1 MKILDLAFK
10 GKVTLPLEKEQN
22 FLKDF
27 EDLLV
32 KHEAYFD
39 GIIRSYEFDECEIV
53 EEIEEVRS

>member
-10 GKVTLPLEKEQN
+10 GKVTLSSEKEQD

-27 EDLLV
+27 EDLLA
-32 KHEAYFD
+32 KHDACFD
-39 GIIRSYEFDECEIV
+39 GTIRSYEFDDCEII

>member
-22 FLKDF
+22 F

-39 GIIRSYEFDECEIV
+39 GTIRSYEFDECEIV

>member
-10 GKVTLPLEKEQN
+10 GKVTLSSETEQD

-27 EDLLV
+27 EDLLA
-32 KHEAYFD
+32 KHDAYFD
-39 GIIRSYEFDECEIV
+39 GTIRAYEFDDCEII

>member
-10 GKVTLPLEKEQN
+10 GKVTLPLEKEQD

-27 EDLLV
+27 EDLLA
-32 KHEAYFD
+32 KHDAYFD
-39 GIIRSYEFDECEIV
+39 GTIRSYDDCEII

>member
-10 GKVTLPLEKEQN
+10 GKVTLSSEKEQD

-39 GIIRSYEFDECEIV
+39 GTIRSYEFDECEIV

>member
-10 GKVTLPLEKEQN
+10 VKVTLPLENEQN

-39 GIIRSYEFDECEIV
+39 GTIRSYEFDECEIV